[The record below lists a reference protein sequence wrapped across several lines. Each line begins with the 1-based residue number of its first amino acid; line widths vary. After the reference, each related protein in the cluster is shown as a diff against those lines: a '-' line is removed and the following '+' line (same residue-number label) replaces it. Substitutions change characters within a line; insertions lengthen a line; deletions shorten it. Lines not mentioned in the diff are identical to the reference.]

1 MNERRLFAEARAI
14 ASPVGRFRGL
24 ALSGAV
30 IAAMAAAPSVAEAD
44 VVGTVFESSTYHT
57 GNIDGQGDWS
67 KTGPYDVN
75 VVNVNAFPDAAG
87 YGFGSKSMQSS
98 NAVVSG
104 SFGDQ
109 TFTPSTVDEAGE
121 TGASGNGYS
130 GGIRQTQYKAR
141 FRIGTA
147 LSTEQSGL
155 YMSVSPDRGDGARM
169 SYLRFE
175 DHPDGVHVFFDEFV
189 LNDFTDDDIA
199 TLPRNASH
207 LIEFQIDFV
216 DGAGNDQVTIKID
229 GSTVKTGTTWEDY
242 FRDVDPMAPVPTV
255 DSLLFREGG
264 GAGDERPA
272 HSGKG
277 FLIDDV
283 RIETTTP
290 GANVGPTGA
299 TGA

>member
-14 ASPVGRFRGL
+14 ANPVGRFRGL

-30 IAAMAAAPSVAEAD
+30 IAAMAAAPAIADAD
-44 VVGTVFESSTYHT
+44 VVGTVFESSTYQP
-57 GNIDGQGDWS
+57 GDIDGQGDWS

-75 VVNVNAFPDAAG
+75 IKKVSDFPDAAG
-87 YGFGSKSMQSS
+87 YGFGQKAMQSS

-104 SFGDQ
+104 NFGDQ
-109 TFTPSTVDEAGE
+109 TFSPSTVDEAGE
-121 TGASGNGYS
+121 TLASGNGYS
-130 GGIRQTQYKAR
+130 GGIRQNQFDAR

-147 LSTEQSGL
+147 VSTEQPGL

-189 LNDFTDDDIA
+189 AVTDDFTDDDIA
-199 TLPRNASH
+199 TLSRSSSH
-207 LIEFQIDFV
+207 LIEFQMNFV
-216 DGAGNDQVTIKID
+216 DGPANDQVTIKID
-229 GSTVKTGTTWEDY
+229 GAVVKTGGSWEDY
-242 FRDVDPMAPVPTV
+242 FRSVNPMAPVPTV

-272 HSGKG
+272 TAGKG
-277 FLIDDV
+277 FLIDDF
-283 RIETTTP
+283 RLETP
-290 GANVGPTGA
+290 GGSVGPTGA
-299 TGA
+299 